1 MTFNLKLF
9 FKIVSRLRRRRTGIP
24 VPPPGLDPE
33 RDRKKFGRDFVG
45 LVARAAQ
52 LHRRKDTDVKTAR
65 RQFVKMALCQDDIS
79 SHQHNNISSQ
89 RTITDDFRL
98 L

>member
-9 FKIVSRLRRRRTGIP
+9 SKIVSRLRRRRTGIP

-45 LVARAAQ
+45 VVARAAQ
-52 LHRRKDTDVKTAR
+52 LHRRKDTDVKTTR
-65 RQFVKMALCQDDIS
+65 RHFIMTTFCHGDILPRRHFVASAL
-79 SHQHNNISSQ
+79 QHLIAMNNH
-89 RTITDDFRL
+89 
-98 L
+98 